1 MRIGKYIVPNSRLD
15 VLLIALK
22 KIDDTF
28 MGEEGSK
35 QDIADIL
42 GHEPKSG
49 TLAQKIGDFKTY
61 GLLEGRKDKLAVT
74 GLGKRVVSARE
85 TERNEAI
92 GEVVK
97 HVPLWSM
104 FYGKYGTSI
113 PKENFAVALRRD
125 THAEQSVAEKNANFV
140 RNAYLRDVKLM
151 ESVGEPGMGPESHEV
166 VATDVA
172 DRKSTMETQ
181 SAGAKK
187 ASIDIGQGYGIA
199 RFEIRDQED
208 YDIAQNLLET
218 IRLSLKLKKARTQL
232 LLEAI
237 ASKLDIPPLT
247 NTDRSIND
255 HNDNE
260 EPKENLD

>member
-1 MRIGKYIVPNSRLD
+1 MRIGKYIIPNSRLE
-15 VLLIALK
+15 VLLGALQ

-28 MGEEGSK
+28 MGEAGSK

-74 GLGKRVVSARE
+74 ELGKRAVSVDE

-92 GEVVK
+92 CEAVK
-97 HVPLWSM
+97 HVPLWSI
-104 FYGKYGTSI
+104 FLKKYGTSI
-113 PKENFAVALRRD
+113 AAEHFAVTLRRD
-125 THAEQSVAEKNANFV
+125 TQAAQSVADKNAKFV
-140 RNAYLRDVKLM
+140 RNAYLKDVGLI
-151 ESVGEPGMGPESHEV
+151 ESVSEPKMLPEGDEIIG
-166 VATDVA
+166 AEA
-172 DRKSTMETQ
+172 LDRKSTMDTQ
-181 SAGAKK
+181 SVGAKK

-199 RFEIRDQED
+199 RFEIRNQSD

-218 IRLSLKLKKARTQL
+218 IRLSLDLKKARTQL

-237 ASKLDIPPLT
+237 ASKLDVPPLT
-247 NTDRSIND
+247 ASDSRM
-255 HNDNE
+255 NE
-260 EPKENLD
+260 QNEVKKPKET